1 MQLKREQHGEK
12 TPPMFLL
19 DPSHHLLSREI
30 FVANK
35 KSQTKFEKN
44 GQLFPLHGRS
54 GQLVATQMLV
64 CFIRESPSNSLKKSG
79 LGIIVICPDGC
90 LEAML
95 HQLLFL
101 AHLIGDRLIPV
112 ARSFELMRGI

>member
-1 MQLKREQHGEK
+1 M
-12 TPPMFLL
+12 
-19 DPSHHLLSREI
+19 
-30 FVANK
+30 AN
-35 KSQTKFEKN
+35 FFHCM
-44 GQLFPLHGRS
+44 GFW
-54 GQLVATQMLV
+54 ATYSYQMLG
-64 CFIRESPSNSLKKSG
+64 FIRESPSNSLKKSG